1 MMPKQLRP
9 NKKKC
14 SLGNFKGSEGEQHPK
29 ASAWRPS
36 FVLCLRGLVMDNAN
50 LRDHQKGRLGILAE
64 CLENAFLLPEDM
76 QELRSF

>member
-1 MMPKQLRP
+1 
-9 NKKKC
+9 
-14 SLGNFKGSEGEQHPK
+14 
-29 ASAWRPS
+29 
-36 FVLCLRGLVMDNAN
+36 MDNAK